1 MKEFM
6 LLIRNEIDH
15 QASWSPEKSE
25 QFLKKCEVY
34 INDLKKAGKLVSA
47 QPMVR
52 EGRMV
57 SGRKDA
63 WKEGPFNEAKEVIVG
78 YYHILAE
85 DMNDA
90 IAIAKGNPEFEF
102 GATARVEVRP
112 IKMKEEKTGFAY
124 PTARTA

>member
-15 QASWSPEKSE
+15 QATWSPEKSE

-34 INDLKKAGKLVSA
+34 IGNLKKAGKLVSA

-52 EGRMV
+52 EGRMI

-63 WKEGPFNEAKEVIVG
+63 WEEGPFDEAKEVIVG
-78 YYHILAE
+78 YYHVLAE
-85 DMNDA
+85 DINDA

-102 GATARVEVRP
+102 GTTARVEVRP
-112 IKMKEEKTGFAY
+112 IKMKEEKTSFVY
-124 PTARTA
+124 PTTKTT